1 MLGAAETKAL
11 YAQLTSPLKA
21 LGAFKAGVT
30 AHEPM
35 GPPAG
40 SPAAALWWS
49 GGPEPARGLSGLG
62 ATTLRL
68 EFTVRVYLS
77 FTRAT
82 DNVDPQLM
90 ALVSQVAGVFSGD
103 FTLDGE
109 AMQVDLLGAYG
120 SPLAGRP
127 GYLNFGDHEFRIAD
141 VTVPVII
148 DDAWEQ
154 VP

>member
-1 MLGAAETKAL
+1 MLDDAAMDAL

-21 LGAFKAGVT
+21 LGPFKAVT

-49 GGPEPARGLSGLG
+49 AGPDPARGLSGLG
-62 ATTLRL
+62 ATSVRL

-82 DNVDPQLM
+82 DNVDPRLLG
-90 ALVSQVAGVFSGD
+90 LVSKVAAAYSRE

-109 AMQVDLLGAYG
+109 AMEVDLLGAYG
-120 SPLAGRP
+120 TPLKGRP
-127 GYLNFGDHEFRIAD
+127 GYLNFGDQEFRISD
-141 VTVPVII
+141 ITVPVII

>member
-1 MLGAAETKAL
+1 MLDDAAMKAL

-21 LGAFKAGVT
+21 LGPFKAVT

-49 GGPEPARGLSGLG
+49 GGPEPARGVSGLG
-62 ATTLRL
+62 STAVRL
-68 EFTVRVYLS
+68 EFTVRAYLS
-77 FTRAT
+77 FTRAA
-82 DNVDPQLM
+82 DNVDPQLLG
-90 ALVSQVAGVFSGD
+90 LVSKIAIAYSGGFTLSGD
-103 FTLDGE
+103 
-109 AMQVDLLGAYG
+109 AMEVDLLGAYG
-120 SPLAGRP
+120 APLAGKP
-127 GYLNFGDHEFRIAD
+127 GYLNFGDQEFRIAD
-141 VTVPVII
+141 VTVPLII